1 MQIKSAMRQSP
12 QVFILYS
19 MLMWSIC
26 FRFQHKWHIS
36 GIHLDVS
43 GITGEP
49 AAEQCHRQ
57 GPSRMVGGLEGWQ
70 TDGSHKFYTAL
81 KPIRLKEW
89 PVSWVG
95 RVSAAGAFPSNFPR
109 SSRCI
114 DLCQSRFANNSEGL
128 LMPLLHFSMPLRW
141 CWCPWCCHNG
151 SNLRV
156 KLDML
161 QRLTKLVT
169 CSFFIPGILKV
180 GGVY

>member
-1 MQIKSAMRQSP
+1 MAHQRHPS
-12 QVFILYS
+12 
-19 MLMWSIC
+19 WC
-26 FRFQHKWHIS
+26 KWDYGWARS
-36 GIHLDVS
+36 RTMSSTRTFAD
-43 GITGEP
+43 GE
-49 AAEQCHRQ
+49 
-57 GPSRMVGGLEGWQ
+57 GLEGWQ